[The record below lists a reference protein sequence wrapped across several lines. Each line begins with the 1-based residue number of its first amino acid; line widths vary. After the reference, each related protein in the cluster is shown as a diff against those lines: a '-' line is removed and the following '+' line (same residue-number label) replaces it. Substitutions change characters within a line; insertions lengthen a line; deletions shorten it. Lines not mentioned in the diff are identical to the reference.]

1 MKILTLY
8 LFGSSGTYM
17 YIIFPLIMFHIQKV
31 GENNNLVNKSPITSL
46 LLIIPTGGLRLKHV
60 QAQGR
65 SLSVVSLPNELYP
78 KQEEMR
84 LPQKCKTTVLIADKK
99 ETGPS
104 AGSSLPAINNSQL
117 GRVVCLGRLRQN
129 NTDMILAKKL

>member
-1 MKILTLY
+1 M
-8 LFGSSGTYM
+8 
-17 YIIFPLIMFHIQKV
+17 

-46 LLIIPTGGLRLKHV
+46 LFIIPTGGLRLKHV
-60 QAQGR
+60 QAYR
-65 SLSVVSLPNELYP
+65 VAREVLYP
-78 KQEEMR
+78 SSMSCIQNKKKC

-117 GRVVCLGRLRQN
+117 RRVVCLGRLR
-129 NTDMILAKKL
+129 